1 MDNEGAP
8 AALFQIIGEA
18 DTTIVNC
25 QFSIVNSDKVT
36 AGYHASRDNSKKNP

>member
-18 DTTIVNC
+18 DTTIVN
-25 QFSIVNSDKVT
+25 SDKVT